1 MYADDICLMAPTAAA
16 MQYLLDVCYEYG
28 KENDILFNPLKSN
41 CIVFKPRR
49 YHLYCPVVTIGSETL
64 KFVHDTKYLGF
75 IFCESKKDDED
86 MLRQM
91 RCMYAKTNKLLRM
104 FGHCTVDVKIA
115 LFNSYCTSLYCSF
128 LWTDLK
134 KSTFSKVRIAFN
146 NAYRR
151 IFGLPKWSSASEMY
165 ACNNIDNF
173 ETMIRRVLYK
183 D

>member
-1 MYADDICLMAPTAAA
+1 
-16 MQYLLDVCYEYG
+16 
-28 KENDILFNPLKSN
+28 
-41 CIVFKPRR
+41 
-49 YHLYCPVVTIGSETL
+49 
-64 KFVHDTKYLGF
+64 
-75 IFCESKKDDED
+75 

-128 LWTDLK
+128 LWTDFK

-173 ETMIRRVLYK
+173 ETMMRRGIYGFVQRLESCENSVVQSINK
-183 D
+183 SWVMKFFLNC